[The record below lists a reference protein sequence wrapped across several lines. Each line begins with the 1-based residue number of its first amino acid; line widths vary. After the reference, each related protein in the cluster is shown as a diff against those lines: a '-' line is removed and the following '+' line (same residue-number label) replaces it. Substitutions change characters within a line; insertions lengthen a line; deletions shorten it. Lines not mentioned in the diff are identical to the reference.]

1 MRSSDI
7 HRINLSELIM
17 IFAIKAC
24 SRDDDDDDGHIVC
37 FSFTVNCR
45 LILLTLSIRT
55 FQLQ

>member
-1 MRSSDI
+1 
-7 HRINLSELIM
+7 M